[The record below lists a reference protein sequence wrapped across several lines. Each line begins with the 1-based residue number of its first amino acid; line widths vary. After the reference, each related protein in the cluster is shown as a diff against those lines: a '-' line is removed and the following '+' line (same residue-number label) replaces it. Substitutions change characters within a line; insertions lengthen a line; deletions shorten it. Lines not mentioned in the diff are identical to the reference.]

1 VNANGLTDG
10 GTTIYGQTIDDQ
22 SRCVH
27 YGTVTDVVAIKF
39 YCCRRYYPCHL
50 CHETSAGHLAERWP
64 RAKHDQKALLCGAC
78 STELTIDAY
87 FEARACPECS
97 VPFNSGCRLHRHLY
111 FEG

>member
-1 VNANGLTDG
+1 VIAQDTI
-10 GTTIYGQTIDDQ
+10 IYGQTIDDQ

-27 YGTVTDVVAIKF
+27 YGAVTDVVAIKF

-64 RAKHDQKALLCGAC
+64 RAKHDQKALLCGVC

-87 FEARACPECS
+87 FETRACPECAA
-97 VPFNSGCRLHRHLY
+97 PFNDGCRLHRHLY
-111 FEG
+111 FDD